1 MTSSGTTA
9 GFETYDFDY
18 KLSSVTIAAVFSGP
32 QESITIS
39 EVRKPCIRD
48 KCRDC

>member
-9 GFETYDFDY
+9 GLETYDFDY
-18 KLSSVTIAAVFSGP
+18 ALSSVRIAAIFAGP

-39 EVRKPCIRD
+39 EVCKSPP
-48 KCRDC
+48 